1 LFRGLKDTSI
11 LGRTRARSAG
21 VRRKLAMTNV
31 KSTPNFLAF
40 AISLPGGGL
49 LMS

>member
-1 LFRGLKDTSI
+1 
-11 LGRTRARSAG
+11 
-21 VRRKLAMTNV
+21 MTKV